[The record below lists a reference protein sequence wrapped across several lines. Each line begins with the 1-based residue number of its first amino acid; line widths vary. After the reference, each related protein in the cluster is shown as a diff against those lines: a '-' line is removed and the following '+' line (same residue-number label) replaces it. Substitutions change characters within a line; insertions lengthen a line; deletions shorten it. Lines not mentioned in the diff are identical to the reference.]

1 MNKDTQK
8 GLTKKYYSGYMDLD
22 CKNDYSK
29 KHYKGKFFSMYF
41 GTPRKGKSNV
51 TYGIQDI
58 KGNSIEKECRE
69 AIIET
74 NSVDNAIKAV
84 ELISEALTLLKAE
97 LYEANIASILPF
109 SAEDKKLI
117 AQELMLEEEMVGSQT
132 YPITQLPLACQIAC
146 KASFKRAYHN
156 ALLKYQLGNYI
167 CPIDNIDIDPFH
179 SPYYKISHFLFDRA
193 RFAYAI
199 IAFYSV
205 IEELGFE
212 IKASSENPSFI
223 KGEWN
228 PKIRKD
234 LEDRLTKAGLNPNEV
249 IVWNLRSTPTQIERY
264 LRKKG
269 KLRPIKKT
277 SWAKGNVRDSEIELV
292 YAISIV
298 SYLRSSISAHK
309 FVDKPIQSLS
319 IYDVSNVNYLARR
332 LLMERLGFW
341 K

>member
-8 GLTKKYYSGYMDLD
+8 GIMRKYYSGYIDCD
-22 CKNDYSK
+22 CKSDYSEQP
-29 KHYKGKFFSMYF
+29 YEGKFFSIHF
-41 GTPRKGKSNV
+41 DASRKGKSNV
-51 TYGIQDI
+51 TYRIQDI
-58 KGNSIEKECRE
+58 KGNSIEKGCRE

-74 NSVDNAIKAV
+74 KSVDNAIKVV
-84 ELISEALTLLKAE
+84 ELISGALTLLNAE
-97 LYEANIASILPF
+97 LCEADIASILPF

-117 AQELMLEEEMVGSQT
+117 AQEFMLEEEMVGSRT
-132 YPITQLPLACQIAC
+132 YYFTQLPLACQIAC
-146 KASFKRAYHN
+146 KVSFRRNYLS

-167 CPIDNIDIDPFH
+167 CPIDNVIDPFH

-205 IEELGFE
+205 VEELGFE
-212 IKASSENPSFI
+212 IRASREKPSFI
-223 KGEWN
+223 NGEWN
-228 PKIRKD
+228 PEVRKD

-249 IVWNLRSTPTQIERY
+249 IAWNLRSTPTKIERD

-269 KLRPIKKT
+269 KLRPIKKA
-277 SWAKGNVRDSEIELV
+277 SWAKGSVRDSEIELV
-292 YAISIV
+292 YAILIASN
-298 SYLRSSISAHK
+298 LRSSISAHNFK
-309 FVDKPIQSLS
+309 ETIQSLS
-319 IYDVSNVNYLARR
+319 VYDVSNVNYLARR